1 MYKQPNNLAR
11 LWKVELKVA
20 PASDKNLL
28 LNKAEITFHELHM
41 AKLTTF
47 DFFKKLTEMHE
58 MLHDGSTE
66 FAYNKCNHFMSGD
79 DDALWV

>member
-1 MYKQPNNLAR
+1 M
-11 LWKVELKVA
+11 ELKVA
-20 PASDKNLL
+20 PDKNLL

-58 MLHDGSTE
+58 MLHHDDQCGSTE
-66 FAYNKCNHFMSGD
+66 FTFNKCHHLVSAGED
-79 DDALWV
+79 DPWV